1 MIAAISGASGFIG
14 RSLVV
19 RLKQEDHS
27 VRILERAHF
36 QPENRKILDDL
47 IDGCDLV
54 INLAGAPVSKKWT
67 PEWKQEILRSR
78 IEPTRMI
85 AGAIESSTRKPSL
98 FISASA
104 IGIYSSDGSHT
115 EESKGFSGS
124 WLAEVCRQWEQ
135 AAHVSGSSTRTVI
148 FRTGVVLGKNGGALE
163 KLEKIFSLGLG
174 GKLGSGGQSFSFIHL
189 HDLISAFIFVIN
201 NDQISGV
208 VNAVS
213 PYPSTNREFTE
224 KLGRVFGQP
233 AFFRVPAFALKL
245 AYGEGAQVLLEG
257 QRVLPDKLLKAGF
270 RFQFPTIQNALLD
283 IFS

>member
-14 RSLVV
+14 RSLAV
-19 RLKQEDHS
+19 RLKQEDHT

-36 QPENRKILDDL
+36 QPENRNILLDR

-67 PEWKQEILRSR
+67 PEWKEEILRSR
-78 IEPTRMI
+78 IEPTRKI
-85 AGAIESSTRKPSL
+85 AEAIESASHKPSL

-104 IGIYSSDGSHT
+104 IGIYSSEGTHT
-115 EESKGFSGS
+115 EESIEFSGS
-124 WLAEVCRQWEQ
+124 FLAEVCRQWEQ
-135 AAHVSGSSTRTVI
+135 AANISDRSTRTVI
-148 FRTGVVLGKNGGALE
+148 IRTGVVLGKNGGALKKIE
-163 KLEKIFSLGLG
+163 KPFSLGLG
-174 GKLGSGGQSFSFIHL
+174 GILGSGDQSFSFIHL
-189 HDLISAFIFVIN
+189 HDLVNAFIFIIN
-201 NDQISGV
+201 NDQVSGV

-245 AYGEGAQVLLEG
+245 AYGEGAQVLLDG
-257 QRVLPDKLLKAGF
+257 QRVLPDKLLKSGF
-270 RFQFPTIQNALLD
+270 RFQFPTIQNALLE

>member
-14 RSLVV
+14 RSLAV

-36 QPENRKILDDL
+36 QRENRNILLDR
-47 IDGCDLV
+47 IDGCDMV

-67 PEWKQEILRSR
+67 PDWKEEILSSR
-78 IEPTRMI
+78 VEPTRMI
-85 AGAIESSTRKPSL
+85 VEAIESASHKPSL

-104 IGIYSSDGSHT
+104 IGIYSSEGTHT
-115 EESKGFSGS
+115 EESSEFSGS
-124 WLAEVCRQWEQ
+124 YLAEVCRQWEQ
-135 AAHVSGSSTRTVI
+135 AANISDRSTRTVI
-148 FRTGVVLGKNGGALE
+148 FRTGVVLGKNGGALKKIE
-163 KLEKIFSLGLG
+163 KPFSLGLG
-174 GKLGSGGQSFSFIHL
+174 GKLGSGDQSFSFIHL
-189 HDLISAFIFVIN
+189 HDLINAFIFIIN
-201 NDQISGV
+201 NVQVSGI

-245 AYGEGAQVLLEG
+245 AYGEGAQVLLDG
-257 QRVLPDKLLKAGF
+257 QRVLPDKLLKSGF